1 MLQFHRSVALVR
13 RTESSVQLG
22 VDDPVLIDGL
32 TAGDLSLIDRLCRGC
47 EPDEYLEAAQRRG
60 VSRTR
65 ALSLLDLLTEA
76 GALAP
81 SHAAAGGPVAR
92 DHVEC
97 FAALHGLG
105 AVETARAV
113 SDRPVF
119 VVGADAAVVAD
130 ALGATGF
137 MPRPVASID
146 EALSAGAARALT
158 VLVDRWTA
166 SVDDAS
172 RLFAEEADHV
182 SIRLGDQQADLT
194 PVRPG
199 ATPCL
204 TCAVLHTR
212 DEDEGWFTG
221 WQQLRARSSHA
232 LVDPLL
238 LRSAAVETA
247 RLLRAWAMGLAELG
261 PLLRISARTGERSQ
275 SPARFHPDCDCRIP
289 LSPSGEPGS
298 VPGSRVRTAPA

>member
-1 MLQFHRSVALVR
+1 
-13 RTESSVQLG
+13 
-22 VDDPVLIDGL
+22 
-32 TAGDLSLIDRLCRGC
+32 
-47 EPDEYLEAAQRRG
+47 
-60 VSRTR
+60 
-65 ALSLLDLLTEA
+65 
-76 GALAP
+76 
-81 SHAAAGGPVAR
+81 
-92 DHVEC
+92 
-97 FAALHGLG
+97 
-105 AVETARAV
+105 
-113 SDRPVF
+113 
-119 VVGADAAVVAD
+119 
-130 ALGATGF
+130 

-238 LRSAAVETA
+238 LRSAAVRDGTA
-247 RLLRAWAMGLAELG
+247 A
-261 PLLRISARTGERSQ
+261 ARVGDGTGGTG
-275 SPARFHPDCDCRIP
+275 A
-289 LSPSGEPGS
+289 
-298 VPGSRVRTAPA
+298 APAHQRPHG